1 MSNNIFRPEAV
12 LEVKKDVYFLGA
24 IWINER
30 DGPLVCLL
38 ILQACF
44 VRFFWYL
51 TRYVASF

>member
-38 ILQACF
+38 ILYYKP
-44 VRFFWYL
+44 VLY
-51 TRYVASF
+51 AS